1 MGNMG
6 QLVQAVTVGD
16 AEEAVTQTQLVIAGE
31 LAAGETTV
39 NEVITTLTDG
49 MRQIGD
55 RFGRLEIF
63 LPEMMMAAEAMK
75 AAMRELEPEIR
86 KSGTVMES
94 KGKVVIGTI
103 EGDMHEIGKDIVG
116 LMLQVQGFEIVDL
129 GFDVNALDFVRKAEE
144 VEADVIGVSALM
156 TTTMPGQRDVVNF
169 LEEMGLRDKY
179 HLIVGGA
186 PVTEEWLEESG
197 ADSWG
202 ENAGVSVE
210 ILMRAMERRSN

>member
-1 MGNMG
+1 MENIDRLV
-6 QLVQAVTVGD
+6 QLVMAGD
-16 AEEAVTQTQLVIAGE
+16 AEDAAIQTQVVIAGE

-39 NEVITTLTDG
+39 DDVIGSLTDG

-55 RFGRLEIF
+55 RFARLEIF

-86 KSGTVMES
+86 KAGTDVAS

-116 LMLQVQGFEIVDL
+116 LMLQVQGFELYDL

-144 VEADVIGVSALM
+144 VEADIIGVSALM

-179 HLIVGGA
+179 HMIVGGA

-210 ILMRAMERRSN
+210 ILMRAMEKRSN